1 MTAKM
6 MTCMMNKATLGPLA
20 PAALS
25 AMSAIVPL
33 VGLQAVGPLV
43 VLQPMVA
50 AMELKAVEWVM
61 EELIA
66 IAAEM
71 LEMMAAA
78 MKEAAKEVE
87 GALVLKAVQWNRKF

>member
-6 MTCMMNKATLGPLA
+6 MTCTMNEVASVPLA

-33 VGLQAVGPLV
+33 V
-43 VLQPMVA
+43 VLQPVVA